1 MYVYNKNKLTPKEIV
16 PGFFGRF
23 IHSENIT
30 TAFWEIKKG
39 SELPEHDHIF
49 EQITQV
55 IEGEF
60 EMFIGGKQY
69 LLKTGD
75 VAVIP
80 GYIVHSGKALSDC
93 KLIDTFYPV
102 RKEYS

>member
-1 MYVYNKNKLTPKEIV
+1 MYVYNKTKLTPKEIV
-16 PGFFGRF
+16 PGFFGKF

-30 TAFWEIKKG
+30 TAFWEVKQN
-39 SELPEHDHIF
+39 SLLPEHNHIF

-60 EMFIGGKQY
+60 EMVIDSETY
-69 LLKTGD
+69 ILKPGD

-80 GYIVHSGKALSDC
+80 ANIFHSGKALTDC